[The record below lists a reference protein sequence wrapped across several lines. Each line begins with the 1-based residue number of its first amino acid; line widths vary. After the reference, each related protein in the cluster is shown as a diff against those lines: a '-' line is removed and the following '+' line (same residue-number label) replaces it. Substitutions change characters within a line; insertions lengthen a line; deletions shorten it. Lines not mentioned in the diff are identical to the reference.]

1 MNTASTS
8 SPADAVPTI
17 FGQIT
22 PSGFGTIMNGDPLAT
37 LGFLLAT
44 GIRLFLSVAALAVLL
59 YMLWGAFDWVM
70 SGGEK
75 TKIEK
80 AQQKITQAIIGFL
93 VIIVVLVLFGTVA
106 GDILGIVKREGGS
119 WVINI
124 PKFGQ

>member
-1 MNTASTS
+1 MTTTGST

-22 PSGFGTIMNGDPLAT
+22 PSGMGTILNGDPIGT
-37 LGFLLAT
+37 LGFLLGT
-44 GIRLFLSVAALAVLL
+44 GIRLFLSVAAIAVLF
-59 YMLWGAFDWVM
+59 YMLWGAFDWVI

-106 GDILGIVKREGGS
+106 GDILGVVKRENGG